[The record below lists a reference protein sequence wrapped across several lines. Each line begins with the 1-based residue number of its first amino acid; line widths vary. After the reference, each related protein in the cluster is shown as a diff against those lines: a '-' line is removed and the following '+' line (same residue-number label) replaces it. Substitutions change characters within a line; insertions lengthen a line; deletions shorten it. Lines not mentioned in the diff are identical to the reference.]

1 MGPLTRSEIMSR
13 IRSKGT
19 GPEVALRKAL
29 WAAGL
34 RGYRKNWGR
43 PSVDVAW
50 VGRKV
55 AVFLDSCFWHSCP
68 EHGKV
73 PKTNREWWLGKF
85 EYNRALDRRVIR
97 HYEDRGWTVLRFWTH
112 QPAGEMI
119 EAVRTALA

>member
-1 MGPLTRSEIMSR
+1 MTRSEIMSR

-19 GPEVALRKAL
+19 RPEVALRRAL

-34 RGYRKNWGR
+34 RGYRKNWGS

-55 AVFLDSCFWHSCP
+55 AVFLDSCFWHYCP

-73 PKTNREWWLGKF
+73 PKTNRRWWREKL
-85 EYNRALDRRVIR
+85 ETNRERDRQVSEI
-97 HYEDRGWTVLRFWTH
+97 YEDMGWTVLRFWTH
-112 QPAGEMI
+112 QPVGEMI